1 MKYEQMTNAERF
13 IEYVRTMMLKIK
25 GYDSLP
31 VQYVRVT
38 EKFDVVE
45 HPAFLRK

>member
-13 IEYVRTMMLKIK
+13 IAYVRNVMLKVM
-25 GYDSLP
+25 GYDALP
-31 VQYVRVT
+31 MQQVRVT